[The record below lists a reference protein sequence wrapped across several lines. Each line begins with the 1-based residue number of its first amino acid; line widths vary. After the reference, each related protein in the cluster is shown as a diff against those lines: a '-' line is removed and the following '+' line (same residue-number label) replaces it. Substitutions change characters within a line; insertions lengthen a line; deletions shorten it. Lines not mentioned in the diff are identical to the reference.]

1 MTSLRKISL
10 QVKIQLLI
18 FLIIT
23 TVSII
28 LSTQNILNINKLTE
42 ENIDAYQKSAYKTKE
57 EELKNYATLA
67 LKTAE
72 EYYKKTQQNSSQA
85 SNSEKMKQ
93 LALKAIKS
101 MLYADDG
108 YFWINDSHPNMIMHP
123 FKPSLDGKDISTV
136 KDPNGKFLFNEMVE
150 VTNKNGEGL
159 VRYSWEKPGEKEP
172 QPKFSYVIKFEPWDW
187 IIGTGAY
194 VDDIQKQVD
203 KIQKDA
209 QAQKRQIIFETII
222 ISTGLI
228 VLIFF
233 ITSILIKTTLIKPL
247 NNFRVV
253 LQEISDTHN
262 LKLNAD
268 TEASQELSLMGGS
281 LNRFIDT
288 LKEFISHSKSISTE
302 NATTSEQ
309 LLSNANKIGQN
320 VEGSVSIVNSSTKES
335 EQIKERII
343 DAIKKAQEN
352 EGVIIE
358 ANSDLSTTK
367 KEIISLTNKFQLS
380 AENEV
385 ALANQIAK
393 LSEETESTKN
403 ILSVIANIAEQ
414 TNLLA
419 LNAAIEA
426 ARAGEHGKGFA
437 VVADEVRK
445 LAERTQNSLAEIN
458 STINI
463 VIQSIEESSVKMN
476 DNARDMEELSIWA
489 SQLELKIDATVNK
502 VNNAVNASRS
512 TTNDFKLTGD
522 DIETITQKIQ
532 DINSMSSD
540 NAKGIE
546 EIIAAVDHLNS
557 MSNELNQK
565 LRVFRT

>member
-72 EYYKKTQQNSSQA
+72 EYYKKTQQNNNQI

-159 VRYSWEKPGEKEP
+159 VRYSWEKPGEKET

-194 VDDIQKQVD
+194 IDDIQKQVD

-209 QAQKRQIIFETII
+209 QSQKRQIIFETII

-228 VLIFF
+228 LLIFF

-247 NNFRVV
+247 NNFRAL

-262 LKLNAD
+262 LKLKAD
-268 TEASQELSLMGGS
+268 MEVAKELSLMG
-281 LNRFIDT
+281 
-288 LKEFISHSKSISTE
+288 
-302 NATTSEQ
+302 
-309 LLSNANKIGQN
+309 
-320 VEGSVSIVNSSTKES
+320 
-335 EQIKERII
+335 
-343 DAIKKAQEN
+343 
-352 EGVIIE
+352 
-358 ANSDLSTTK
+358 
-367 KEIISLTNKFQLS
+367 
-380 AENEV
+380 
-385 ALANQIAK
+385 
-393 LSEETESTKN
+393 
-403 ILSVIANIAEQ
+403 
-414 TNLLA
+414 
-419 LNAAIEA
+419 
-426 ARAGEHGKGFA
+426 
-437 VVADEVRK
+437 
-445 LAERTQNSLAEIN
+445 
-458 STINI
+458 
-463 VIQSIEESSVKMN
+463 
-476 DNARDMEELSIWA
+476 
-489 SQLELKIDATVNK
+489 
-502 VNNAVNASRS
+502 
-512 TTNDFKLTGD
+512 
-522 DIETITQKIQ
+522 
-532 DINSMSSD
+532 
-540 NAKGIE
+540 
-546 EIIAAVDHLNS
+546 
-557 MSNELNQK
+557 
-565 LRVFRT
+565 